1 MISNFFS
8 RFWGGDTNGVI
19 PYFGTEMRNTIGKK
33 SKNPES
39 LAGVRR
45 CVAILSDGICST
57 SLNLVRSLPTGGK
70 EIIAENQ
77 IAKALKRLR
86 YADLELVMQDA
97 LYLGNGFL
105 RVIRDGESIR
115 FKAIPAWRV
124 SIAVTSNGD
133 ISYLVAKDT
142 TLSLNEETLRT
153 NEIIHIKYRV
163 DQSNPLVGIS
173 PLRASSASMSAIVET
188 YYLQERL
195 AVNLANTGLILST
208 DVPLNVEQTQKLRT
222 NANEKAQQFMSGGTV
237 ILSHGIKPV
246 PSHIS
251 QSIKDNDL
259 IEAMRF
265 SIEEISRLYGIPPSM
280 LGYSQHTSFAT
291 ASEERRAFATNT
303 LKPLMARVADA
314 FIEALLSDTD
324 INESISIEFDASDFG
339 AGQELATTLSTLV
352 NSGILSTNEARNRV
366 GLKDVANGDVI
377 RSPANVMPIDSW
389 LTYFEQNKTN
399 GTPQ

>member
-57 SLNLVRSLPTGGK
+57 SLNLVRSLPNGGK
-70 EIIAENQ
+70 EIIADNQ
-77 IAKALKRLR
+77 VAKALKRLR
-86 YADLELVMQDA
+86 YADLELCLQDA

-115 FKAIPAWRV
+115 LKAIPAWRV

-133 ISYLVAKDT
+133 ISYLIAKDA
-142 TLSLNEETLRT
+142 TLGLNEEALRPD
-153 NEIIHIKYRV
+153 EIVHIKYRV

-195 AVNLANTGLILST
+195 ANNLANCGLILST
-208 DVPLNVEQTQKLRT
+208 DLPLNADQTQKLRQ
-222 NANEKAQQFMSGGTV
+222 NANEKAQQFMSGGTIV
-237 ILSHGIKPV
+237 LSHGIRPV

-265 SIEEISRLYGIPPSM
+265 SIEEIGRLYGVAPSM

-291 ASEERRAFATNT
+291 ASEEKRSFLSNT

-314 FIEALLSDTD
+314 FAETLLSDQD
-324 INESISIEFDASDFG
+324 IDDGISLEFDASDFG
-339 AGQELATTLSTLV
+339 AGIELAQTLSTLV
-352 NSGILSTNEARNRV
+352 NSGILTTNESRNRI
-366 GLKDVANGDVI
+366 GLPDINGGEI
-377 RSPANVMPIDSW
+377 ARSPANTMPIDSW
-389 LTYFEQNKTN
+389 QSYFEHNKH
-399 GTPQ
+399 GTQQ

>member
-70 EIIAENQ
+70 EIIADNQ

-105 RVIRDGESIR
+105 RVFKDGESIR

-133 ISYLVAKDT
+133 ISYLVAKDA
-142 TLSLNEETLRT
+142 TLGLNEETLRPD
-153 NEIIHIKYRV
+153 EIIHVKYRI

-173 PLRASSASMSAIVET
+173 PLRASSSSMSAIVET

-208 DVPLNVEQTQKLRT
+208 DLPLNADQTQKLRT

-237 ILSHGIKPV
+237 ILSHGIKHV
-246 PSHIS
+246 PSHIA

-265 SIEEISRLYGIPPSM
+265 SVEEISRLYGIPPSM

-291 ASEERRAFATNT
+291 ASEERRAFSTNT
-303 LKPLMARVADA
+303 LRPFMVRVADA
-314 FIEALLSDTD
+314 FAEALLSDED
-324 INESISIEFDASDFG
+324 IDSGIAIEFDLSDFG
-339 AGQELATTLSTLV
+339 YGKELAETLSTLI
-352 NSGILSTNEARNRV
+352 NSGVMTVNESRNRI
-366 GLKDVANGDVI
+366 GLQDISGGDTA
-377 RSPANVMPIDSW
+377 RTPANVMPIDSW
-389 LTYFEQNKTN
+389 LTYFEQNKQD